1 MRLFVRIEIAEG
13 KNMQHQNI
21 PCSLILLLVMNI
33 LGIGICNSPTEPE
46 QFSPI
51 DGSPLPER
59 GFYMGLL
66 PTTAQNQSFDQAYSQ
81 AANHSEFVPVWGRPT
96 PFYNLANDLKGDWGQ
111 IFVKQLIRDKNM
123 FPIIHL
129 SFIGPGLT
137 LVRPPG
143 MENATLSDPV
153 WRAAYKQ
160 AAIDVFKSSRPL
172 YLSLGNEVN
181 KWYERYGTDENNP
194 NGFQHFVTLYEEV
207 YAEVK
212 RLSPRIIV
220 FCTFAREIVA
230 ENREANLDVLTRFNP
245 NKIDILVFTSYP
257 YVVRGINRPS
267 SIPDNYYSRIFQY
280 LPNKALAFSEIG
292 WPSLDAFG
300 GEQAQ
305 ADFLEHAIGR
315 LTRHQ
320 GIQLLLFGW
329 PWLYDLNQNDAIGL
343 IKFDGTEKIGYKKWI
358 EISGKQWHIV

>member
-1 MRLFVRIEIAEG
+1 ME
-13 KNMQHQNI
+13 HQKI
-21 PCSLILLLVMNI
+21 HGSLILLLVMYI
-33 LGIGICNSPTEPE
+33 LGIGICDGPSVPEP
-46 QFSPI
+46 FSPI
-51 DGSPLPER
+51 DALPVPER

-66 PTTAQNQSFDQAYSQ
+66 PTPAQDQSFDQAYSQ
-81 AANHSEFVPVWGRPT
+81 AALYSEFVPVWGRPT
-96 PFYNLANDLKGDWGQ
+96 PFYDLAKDLKGDWGQ
-111 IFVKQLIRDKNM
+111 MFVKQLIRDKNM

-143 MENATLSDPV
+143 MESATLNDPV
-153 WRAAYKQ
+153 WRASYKQ
-160 AAIDVFKSSRPL
+160 AAIDIVKASRPL

-194 NGFQHFVTLYEEV
+194 NGFQHYVTLYEEV

-212 RLSPRIIV
+212 RLSPKIIV

-230 ENREANLDVLTRFNP
+230 ENREAKLDVLTMFNP
-245 NKIDILVFTSYP
+245 DKLDILVFTSYP
-257 YVVRGINRPS
+257 YVVRGINNPS
-267 SIPDNYYSRIFQY
+267 NIPDDYYSKIFQY
-280 LPNKALAFSEIG
+280 VPTKVLAFSEIG

-315 LTRHQ
+315 LTRHR
-320 GIQLLLFGW
+320 GIELLLFGW
-329 PWLYDLNQNDAIGL
+329 PWLHDLNQNDAIGL
-343 IKFDGTEKIGYKKWI
+343 IKIDGTEKIGYKKWI
-358 EISGKQWHIV
+358 EISRR